1 MAAVAPRETYRV
13 LICDDSLGF
22 PALVRTWLTADGRF
36 EVIGLAPGGVAAKEL
51 ISELRPDVLVLDLV
65 LPDAPDCPELVR
77 ELRELHP
84 PLRIMLVSSLQ
95 MEQLRNAAQAAQVD
109 GVCNKGATA
118 EDLAQALYTVAS
130 GAGGSIQNVEP

>member
-1 MAAVAPRETYRV
+1 MPVQQVFRV

-22 PALVRTWLTADGRF
+22 PSLVRTWLTADGRF
-36 EVIGLAPGGVAAKEL
+36 EVVGLAPGGVVAKQLVEEL
-51 ISELRPDVLVLDLV
+51 QPDALVLDLV
-65 LPDAPDCPELVR
+65 LPDAPDCPALVR

-95 MEQLRNAAQAAQVD
+95 MEQLRNAAQAARVD

-118 EDLAQALYTVAS
+118 QELSSALYAVAS
-130 GAGGSIQNVEP
+130 GDGSSTQNVAP